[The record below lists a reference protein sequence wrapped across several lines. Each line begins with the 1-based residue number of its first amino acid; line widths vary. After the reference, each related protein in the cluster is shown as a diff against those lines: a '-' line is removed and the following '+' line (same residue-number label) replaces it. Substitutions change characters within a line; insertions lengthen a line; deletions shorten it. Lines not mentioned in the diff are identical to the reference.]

1 MGSQPDQGVITL
13 PRSLLDTDFYKARTS
28 NTDNLTMQQAVLHHF
43 PEAQTTY
50 KFTHR
55 DANVYFTRQC
65 TSNSLRPY
73 LRPVFSTLSLTPEER
88 TWLQNTCPYFKP
100 SYLDYLAAYR
110 FKPSQVQV
118 SFVPRAPDSNE
129 GRIEIE
135 ASGPWAE
142 AILWEVPLMATLSE
156 IYYTTVDKDWDYEAR
171 PDPDRAYEKGTKLLE
186 AGCVFSEYGTRRRRS
201 YHTHDLIVS
210 QLVRA
215 HRDRPGRGKLS
226 GTSNVH
232 LAQKHGISPSGT
244 IAHEWFMGIGA
255 LRGYEHANNIALDL
269 WEEVYPNGLTLL
281 ALTDTFSTKAFFQ
294 NFTTD
299 AERARRWHGLRQD
312 SGDPFAFA
320 PRAKEVYEQLG
331 IIPSEKLIVYSDS
344 LNVEKAIALKKQCD
358 ELGLNPGFGI
368 GTFFTND
375 FKSLSSGGKEKSKAL
390 NIVIKMATINDH
402 PCIKISDDLTKNT
415 GDSDTLLEV
424 KDIFGLPK

>member
-1 MGSQPDQGVITL
+1 MASKPDPGVSIL
-13 PRSLLDTDFYKARTS
+13 PRSLLDTDFYK
-28 NTDNLTMQQAVLHHF
+28 LTMQHAVLHHF

-50 KFTHR
+50 KFSHR
-55 DANVYFTRQC
+55 DANIYFTRQC
-65 TSNSLRPY
+65 YEQFVATIPS
-73 LRPVFSTLSLTPEER
+73 FSTLSLTPEER

-118 SFVPRAPDSNE
+118 SFVPRAPNSDE

-142 AILWEVPLMATLSE
+142 AIFWEVPLLATLSE
-156 IYYTTVDKDWDYEAR
+156 IYFTTVDKDWDYEGQA
-171 PDPDRAYEKGTKLLE
+171 DRAYEKGTKLLE

-201 YHTHDLIVS
+201 YDTHDLIVG

-215 HRDRPGRGKLS
+215 QKDRLGRGKLS

-232 LAQKHGISPSGT
+232 LARKYGISPSGT

-255 LRGYEHANNIALDL
+255 MRGYEHANNIALDL
-269 WEEVYPNGLTLL
+269 WKEVYPNGLTLF

-294 NFTTD
+294 NFTAD

-312 SGDPFAFA
+312 SGDPFVFA
-320 PRAKEVYEQLG
+320 PQAKEVYEQLG
-331 IIPSEKLIVYSDS
+331 ISPSEKLIVYSDS
-344 LNVEKAIALKKQCD
+344 LSVEKAIALKKQCD

-390 NIVIKMATINDH
+390 NIVIKIASINGR

-415 GDSDTLLEV
+415 GDLETLLKV